1 MFLARVR
8 DAKLRARFPH
18 VMRLLLAATLT
29 ATLLATTP
37 AVGSASTTK
46 YFASPSKSIG
56 CLYGVFEGVRSLRC
70 DLARVDHPKPRPA
83 NCPVDYGDAF
93 ELRVHGK
100 ASRVCHGDTVFN
112 SRARVLAYGKTKRF
126 GPFTC
131 RVRKTTG
138 MRCTAPSGHGFR
150 ISRQRQKLW

>member
-1 MFLARVR
+1 M
-8 DAKLRARFPH
+8 RF
-18 VMRLLLAATLT
+18 LLAFSLA
-29 ATLLATTP
+29 ATLLATAP
-37 AVGSASTTK
+37 AVVSASTTF
-46 YFASPSKSIG
+46 FASPSKSIS

-70 DLARVDHPKPRPA
+70 DLLRVDHPKPTPA

-93 ELRVHGK
+93 GLSVHGK

-112 SRARVLAYGKTKRF
+112 PRARVLAYGKTKRF

-138 MRCTAPSGHGFR
+138 MRCTSRSGHGFR
-150 ISRQRQKLW
+150 VSRQRQKLW